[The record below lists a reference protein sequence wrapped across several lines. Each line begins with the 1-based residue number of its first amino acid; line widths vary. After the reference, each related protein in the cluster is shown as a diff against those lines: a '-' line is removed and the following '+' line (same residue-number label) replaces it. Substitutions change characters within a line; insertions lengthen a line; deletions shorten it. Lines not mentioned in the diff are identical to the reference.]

1 MFRVMS
7 EMTGNSVLIQ
17 RTDSFNN
24 ILIKLKIT
32 TQTRRS
38 QASLNAKP
46 V

>member
-24 ILIKLKIT
+24 ILMKLRIT
-32 TQTRRS
+32 TQKRS
-38 QASLNAKP
+38 QALNAKP